1 MSTEISDDPV
11 LARILHYLQPLDDI
25 TLLLL
30 RSQLLVEQRINAA
43 LQKILPG
50 AIALDLGR
58 LTFHQ
63 RIQVMRALDVS
74 RKAEDALRFSERL
87 NSIHNRLA
95 HQLEPIGI
103 DDATAGFVND
113 VAAAISLKFE
123 DALPLNIRMALCIGY
138 ICGVLQEIERATGI
152 RFRNPEF

>member
-1 MSTEISDDPV
+1 MYDDPV
-11 LARILHYLQPLDDI
+11 LARISRHLETIDDA

-30 RSQLLVEQRINAA
+30 RSQLLVEQQINAA

-50 AIALDLGR
+50 AVSLDVGR

-63 RIQVMRALDVS
+63 RIQVLRALDVS
-74 RKAEDALRFSERL
+74 RKGEDALRFAERL

-103 DDATAGFVND
+103 DEATVGFVND
-113 VAAAISLKFE
+113 LAAAVSMRFE

-138 ICGVLQEIERATGI
+138 ICSVLQGIERATSL
-152 RFRNPEF
+152 RFRNPDP

>member
-1 MSTEISDDPV
+1 MSTEMSDDPV

-30 RSQLLVEQRINAA
+30 RSQLLVEQQINAA

-74 RKAEDALRFSERL
+74 KKAEDALRFAE
-87 NSIHNRLA
+87 
-95 HQLEPIGI
+95 
-103 DDATAGFVND
+103 
-113 VAAAISLKFE
+113 
-123 DALPLNIRMALCIGY
+123 
-138 ICGVLQEIERATGI
+138 
-152 RFRNPEF
+152 